1 MPRLTRSQ
9 VVHGALG
16 AFAALLVVRAAQVQ
30 LWEGRDWAARAH
42 KQHYGAREIPAPRG
56 TLLDARGIPLA
67 QSRELVKLS
76 IAPHEVRDRRV
87 LGKAL
92 RTLGVPAAW
101 VARAT
106 DARRKWVVLPGR
118 YLPVDAATV
127 TAMRGVYTEIAID
140 RVYAHG
146 EAMRRVVGRVGAD
159 DQPIDGLE
167 LALDSLLRGQ
177 EGTLLV
183 ARDARGRRASS
194 REERGRAPVRGHEV
208 VLTLSRELQDIA
220 ERALRDAVERMGAAG
235 GDVVILDPHTGELRA
250 LASHRT
256 DGSFSG
262 VPALS
267 APFEPG
273 STLKPFFA
281 AALLA
286 TGRARPDERIDTE
299 NGVYTLEGRTITDV
313 HAEESMTLTDV
324 IRYSSNIGIARFTQ
338 RFSKRELYET
348 LRDFG
353 FGAPT
358 GIAYPSETGGRLKEP
373 REWSCPSQSS
383 MATGYEISVTAVQLA
398 AAYAAIANDGLLLVP
413 TLVKEIRDADGE
425 AVYEHRPQ
433 VVRRV
438 MQPKTARSLREVLA
452 SVVDSGT
459 ATDASLA
466 TFDLGGKS
474 GTARR
479 VANGRYVQGS
489 YTSTFVGLFP
499 ARQPQYVVLVKLD
512 NPQGAYY
519 GGKTA
524 APVAKAV
531 LQAAIAARDASLDR
545 GGLASQRARY
555 VPPGSEL
562 DRPRGRVVAT
572 GRVGSDEPEPAPR
585 YALVDS
591 TPVPPATRV
600 TFDLRADTVK
610 AQPREHVAV
619 PDVRGLPVRVAARE
633 LHRAGLRVSF
643 VSGAAF
649 EVSPPPGSM
658 VAGGTLVRVARR

>member
-30 LWEGRDWAARAH
+30 LWEGRAWAARAH
-42 KQHYGAREIPAPRG
+42 KQHYGAKEVPAPRG
-56 TLLDARGIPLA
+56 GLLDARGVPLA

-286 TGRARPDERIDTE
+286 RGRARPDERIDTE

-324 IRYSSNIGIARFTQ
+324 IRYSSNIGIAKFTA
-338 RFSKRELYET
+338 RLAPREQYEV
-348 LRDFG
+348 LRDLG
-353 FGAPT
+353 FGTPT
-358 GIAYPSETGGRLKEP
+358 GVPFPSEAGGTLMP
-373 REWSCPSQSS
+373 PDEWTRVSPASLA
-383 MATGYEISVTAVQLA
+383 MGYEIAVTPVQLA
-398 AAYAAIANDGLLLVP
+398 VAYAAIANGGELLEP
-413 TLVKEIRDADGE
+413 TIVREIRDPEGG
-425 AVYEHRPQ
+425 VRFRHTRR

-438 MQPKTARSLREVLA
+438 MDEEVAAAVRTMLVGAVEEGTGGGAGLGSFSVAGKT
-452 SVVDSGT
+452 
-459 ATDASLA
+459 
-466 TFDLGGKS
+466 
-474 GTARR
+474 GTAR
-479 VANGRYVQGS
+479 VARGGRYAAS
-489 YTSTFVGLFP
+489 EYTASFVGFFP
-499 ARQPQYVVLVKLD
+499 AEDPQYVVLVKID
-512 NPQGAYY
+512 RPTGAYY
-519 GGKTA
+519 GGQTA
-524 APVAKAV
+524 APVTRAV
-531 LQAAIAARDASLDR
+531 LEAAIAARDAALDR
-545 GGLASQRARY
+545 RALASRESLEALAKAGPHAENLGEAAR
-555 VPPGSEL
+555 VLE
-562 DRPRGRVVAT
+562 
-572 GRVGSDEPEPAPR
+572 EQ
-585 YALVDS
+585 
-591 TPVPPATRV
+591 PPAHV
-600 TFDLRADTVK
+600 VDLPLARHARPMGLP
-610 AQPREHVAV
+610 ARAV
-619 PDVRGLPVRVAARE
+619 PNVRGMQLREAVRT
-633 LHRAGLRVSF
+633 LHRAGFRVQLAAAT
-643 VSGAAF
+643 GAASTTWPNAGAMLR
-649 EVSPPPGSM
+649 EGS
-658 VAGGTLVRVARR
+658 LVRLVGDR